1 MILVA
6 AIAGSDGGD
15 GSSVVTQASIDEIR
29 QQSDR
34 QIKIVNAR
42 MDQLSQKL
50 DKAMATIDN
59 VAEKLLAKFDVEP

>member
-1 MILVA
+1 M
-6 AIAGSDGGD
+6 
-15 GSSVVTQASIDEIR
+15 TQTSIDEIR

-59 VAEKLLAKFDVEP
+59 VAEKLLAKFDVAT